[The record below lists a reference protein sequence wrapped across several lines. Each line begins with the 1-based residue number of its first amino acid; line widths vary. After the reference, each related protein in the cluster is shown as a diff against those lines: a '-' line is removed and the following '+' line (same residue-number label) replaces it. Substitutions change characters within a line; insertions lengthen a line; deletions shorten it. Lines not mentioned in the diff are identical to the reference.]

1 MYIDGSKLF
10 FGIDGK
16 SSGFFRSVSLLIWLL
31 FYCRNFRNVFV
42 FTHREVWCADS
53 WDLMSKRAG
62 NKLEKLLG
70 GFSRSPVSEL
80 WNLPAGGSQKTCWE
94 ERFCW
99 NLCDIIPRG
108 ETCRWEHF
116 LCVFFSGPHS
126 WAAWSWGV
134 TPKTKVG
141 GFGTHHQAGES
152 WAFESYGQSCDQG
165 TERILFFWIE
175 SVTRGRV
182 QGMGII
188 FEAWAA
194 QMVSWRW
201 IKIWWTKFS
210 APKSCWLKKWIPGGR
225 WNIFDPTWSTR
236 VPRPW
241 GGPVWIFFV
250 LLKLGNVDT
259 MLEAVVFVVCWQFF
273 G

>member
-1 MYIDGSKLF
+1 MCRQLRSDEQTCRQQAREAPWWIFPQPSEWTV
-10 FGIDGK
+10 K
-16 SSGFFRSVSLLIWLL
+16 SSSRWIPK
-31 FYCRNFRNVFV
+31 N
-42 FTHREVWCADS
+42 
-53 WDLMSKRAG
+53 
-62 NKLEKLLG
+62 LLG
-70 GFSRSPVSEL
+70 RKILLEFVWYHPKGWDVSVR
-80 WNLPAGGSQKTCWE
+80 AFFVC
-94 ERFCW
+94 
-99 NLCDIIPRG
+99 
-108 ETCRWEHF
+108 
-116 LCVFFSGPHS
+116 FFSGPHS